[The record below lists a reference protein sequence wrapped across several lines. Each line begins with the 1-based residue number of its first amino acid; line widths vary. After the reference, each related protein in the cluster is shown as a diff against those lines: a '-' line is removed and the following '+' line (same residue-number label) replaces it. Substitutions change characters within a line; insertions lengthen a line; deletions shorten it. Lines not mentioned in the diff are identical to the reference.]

1 MTPGAPTIRVV
12 ANSGAV
18 NYTIT
23 DPEGAT
29 DITGYKL
36 SYKLTIQLKQ
46 RSTKE
51 VTAKTGVIDSLAN
64 GSEYQFKAQAK
75 NANGYGDFSE
85 VVTATPTEQ
94 Q

>member
-1 MTPGAPTIRVV
+1 MTSVST
-12 ANSGAV
+12 
-18 NYTIT
+18 
-23 DPEGAT
+23 EW
-29 DITGYKL
+29 
-36 SYKLTIQLKQ
+36 
-46 RSTKE
+46 STKE
-51 VTAKTGVIDSLAN
+51 VTAKTGVIDSLTN

>member
-1 MTPGAPTIRVV
+1 MTPGAPTISVV
-12 ANSGAV
+12 ANSGSV

-29 DITGYKL
+29 DITGYKI
-36 SYKLTIQLKQ
+36 SYKLTTASGAW
-46 RSTKE
+46 STKE
-51 VTAKTGVIDSLAN
+51 VTAKTGVIDNLTN

-75 NANGYGDFSE
+75 NANGYGAFSE